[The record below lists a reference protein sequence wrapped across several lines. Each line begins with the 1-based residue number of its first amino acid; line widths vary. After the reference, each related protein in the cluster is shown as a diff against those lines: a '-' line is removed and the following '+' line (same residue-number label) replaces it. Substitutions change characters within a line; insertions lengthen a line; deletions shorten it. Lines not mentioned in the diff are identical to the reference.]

1 MDYCDSINIPIDRGN
16 TPRNTMVPMI
26 RLYNPCR
33 IVSQN
38 QGVCLPRY
46 KFWNPLN
53 PSDALKAAYGYSDP
67 WTKPRDI
74 PPVTGRCP
82 LPSRSSS
89 TDNVFRRYIDD
100 MNRWVFG
107 DEYVS
112 PFSRYHDDS
121 FNSIMDVGRAVLNN
135 TWDMMEPFHKMWMY
149 PRDLDENNSGP
160 SVDLQNYRIS
170 RAREPLGKPRVCP
183 LRDPLLYSHSGTFR
197 DSREQSDMN
206 IIRKEDDRSYKLS
219 FTIPNVNAKNIKIKI
234 RDGLL
239 TVSGHAERV
248 KRGDHDS
255 EMRYSE
261 SFQHSVSLPR
271 DAMELDAKAR
281 LRNDTLTIKSE
292 KTL

>member
-1 MDYCDSINIPIDRGN
+1 MNIPIDRGS
-16 TPRNTMVPMI
+16 TYGHTVVPMI
-26 RLYNPCR
+26 RLYNPSR

-38 QGVCLPRY
+38 RGIYVPKY

-53 PSDALKAAYGYSDP
+53 PSDVLKAAYGYSDP
-67 WTKPRDI
+67 WSRPSCFT

-82 LPSRSSS
+82 LPGRTIP
-89 TDNVFRRYIDD
+89 TDNLLRRYMDD

-107 DEYVS
+107 DDYVS

-121 FNSIMDVGRAVLNN
+121 FNSIMDVGRSVLNN

-149 PRDLDENNSGP
+149 PRYPDHSNPDI

-170 RAREPLGKPRVCP
+170 RERGSFGKPRVCP
-183 LRDPLLYSHSGTFR
+183 LRDPLLYNSGTY
-197 DSREQSDMN
+197 SNPREQSDMN

-248 KRGDHDS
+248 KRGDHES

-281 LRNDTLTIKSE
+281 LRNDTLTIEIPKRH
-292 KTL
+292 